1 MDYPIDEIALL
12 SNRIFSDVSFS
23 SLMLDPRLVEVLEGQ
38 RVDANILSCTT
49 VQSMVLPIMIE
60 RRQNIL
66 IKSQTGSG
74 KTIAYLVPIL
84 HDLMS
89 LRPQVSRSDGCKA
102 LVIAPT
108 RELCTQIGEVLHK
121 LTQCCVWI
129 VGGCITGGERRKSEK
144 GRLRKGVTVLVGTPG
159 RLLDHLSST
168 EAFHL
173 TGLRWVVLDE
183 VDRLLD
189 MGQCYPLTCC
199 FSCYLHYHKHSFLG
213 FEQTIMQIL
222 TVIRGEKIVGLKD
235 KPVDVSKAS
244 KGSAVN
250 LHRTWQLQNTA
261 RAKKCD
267 SENLV
272 MMMCSATLTTA
283 VKQLALPLLGSSSS
297 SSSGGFLV
305 VDADGKSLDR
315 ISSEKQL
322 MQLGTGSVPLAG
334 NSRDDAGAKASSL
347 LSKGEVVAA
356 PSQLSQF
363 FMMTTCKWRL
373 TALLSFLRTH
383 CDQKLVVFLST
394 CDSVDYMA
402 LLLREVEWPTELD
415 DPLREKD
422 RTDVEA
428 SYDVDG
434 LGPAQY
440 MSSPAERHFVEPLDC
455 SFSGMFGPDRPI
467 YRLHGN
473 IPQQVRKSV
482 HQQFSA
488 ADHGILLCTDV
499 AARGLDLPG
508 VHWILQFDPPCETA
522 DYVHRI
528 GRTARKG
535 REGCALLFLLP
546 SEASY
551 IPLLATHGLLP
562 QPLSLQSLFISAAKH
577 IPGAAKFKNTDEM
590 VCYSTTVH
598 RIVMNNCDI
607 SNMDDIGWLVLL
619 ECSDTPAESGA
630 SSSQQ

>member
-1 MDYPIDEIALL
+1 
-12 SNRIFSDVSFS
+12 
-23 SLMLDPRLVEVLEGQ
+23 
-38 RVDANILSCTT
+38 
-49 VQSMVLPIMIE
+49 
-60 RRQNIL
+60 
-66 IKSQTGSG
+66 
-74 KTIAYLVPIL
+74 
-84 HDLMS
+84 
-89 LRPQVSRSDGCKA
+89 
-102 LVIAPT
+102 
-108 RELCTQIGEVLHK
+108 
-121 LTQCCVWI
+121 
-129 VGGCITGGERRKSEK
+129 
-144 GRLRKGVTVLVGTPG
+144 
-159 RLLDHLSST
+159 
-168 EAFHL
+168 
-173 TGLRWVVLDE
+173 
-183 VDRLLD
+183 
-189 MGQCYPLTCC
+189 
-199 FSCYLHYHKHSFLG
+199 
-213 FEQTIMQIL
+213 MQIL

-235 KPVDVSKAS
+235 KRADEGKTSS

-250 LHRTWQLQNTA
+250 LHRTWQLQNAA
-261 RAKKCD
+261 RAKKCNSD
-267 SENLV
+267 DLV

-297 SSSGGFLV
+297 SRGGGGGGFLV
-305 VDADGKSLDR
+305 VDADAKSLDR

-322 MQLGTGSVPLAG
+322 MQLGMGSVLVDG
-334 NSRDDAGAKASSL
+334 SSCRGDDTMGAKASSVL
-347 LSKGEVVAA
+347 AKGEVVSA

-394 CDSVDYMA
+394 CDSVDYMS

-415 DPLREKD
+415 DPIRDKD
-422 RTDVEA
+422 GSTMDN
-428 SYDVDG
+428 DD
-434 LGPAQY
+434 LQ
-440 MSSPAERHFVEPLDC
+440 SSSAAVRHFVEPLDC
-455 SFSGMFGPDRPI
+455 SFSGMFGSDRPI

-473 IPQQVRKSV
+473 IPQQVRKAV

-508 VHWILQFDPPCETA
+508 VQWILQFDPPCETA

-562 QPLSLQSLFISAAKH
+562 QPLSLQSLFVSAAKH

-590 VCYSTTVH
+590 VGFIH
-598 RIVMNNCDI
+598 HH
-607 SNMDDIGWLVLL
+607 
-619 ECSDTPAESGA
+619 
-630 SSSQQ
+630 QK